1 MVRANWLKETL
12 KNPAGG
18 GWHRVESTR
27 PGGQWDGAMQRQ
39 GSFSQAEYA
48 GKKKQT
54 RRDKFLA
61 EMERVVPWTRLVDR
75 LRPFYPKGERGRPP
89 IGLERMLRLYFLQ
102 QWYGLADE
110 ALEDALYDSQAL
122 RGFAGIDL
130 SVSTVPDA
138 TTVLN
143 FRHWLEEHDLT
154 RALFDE
160 IGAMLEERGLLMRQ
174 GTIVDATI
182 IAAPPST
189 KNKSKAR
196 DPEMHQT
203 KKGNQWHF
211 GMKAHIGVDVASGL
225 VHTMVG
231 TAANE
236 ADINQTASLLHGQEK
251 AVFADAG
258 YTGADKRPEL
268 EDRDVDW
275 NIAIKRGIIKALP
288 NALRDWA
295 EAVERALSQ
304 VRAWVEHPFHIV
316 KNLFRHR
323 KLRYRG
329 LAKNTAQLRTLFA
342 LANLVIVKKAL
353 LTQGRA

>member
-1 MVRANWLKETL
+1 M
-12 KNPAGG
+12 
-18 GWHRVESTR
+18 
-27 PGGQWDGAMQRQ
+27 QWQ

-61 EMERVVPWTRLVDR
+61 EMEQVVPWARLVAR
-75 LRPFYPKGERGRPP
+75 LQPLYPRGERGRPP
-89 IGLERMLRLYFLQ
+89 IGLERMLRIYFLQ

-110 ALEDALYDSQAL
+110 AVEDALYDSHAL
-122 RGFAGIDL
+122 RGFAGIELNHDP
-130 SVSTVPDA
+130 VPDA
-138 TTVLN
+138 TTVLQ
-143 FRHWLEEHDLT
+143 FRHWLERHELT

-160 IGAMLEERGLLMRQ
+160 VGRMLEERGLLMRQ

-189 KNKSKAR
+189 KNKSKSR

-211 GMKAHIGVDVASGL
+211 GMKAHIGVDVASGV

-231 TAANE
+231 TAANKAE
-236 ADINQTASLLHGQEK
+236 INQMAAVLHGREE

-258 YTGADKRPEL
+258 YAGASKRPEL
-268 EDRDVDW
+268 ADRDVCW
-275 NIAIKRGIIKALP
+275 NIAIKRSIINALP
-288 NALRDWA
+288 KALRDLA
-295 EAVERALSQ
+295 EPVERALSR
-304 VRAWVEHPFHIV
+304 VRAWVEHPFHVV
-316 KNLFRHR
+316 KNLFRHK

-329 LAKNTAQLRTLFA
+329 IAKNTAQLHTLFA
-342 LANLVIVKKAL
+342 LANLVIVKKTL
-353 LTQGRA
+353 LAPSQI

>member
-1 MVRANWLKETL
+1 
-12 KNPAGG
+12 
-18 GWHRVESTR
+18 
-27 PGGQWDGAMQRQ
+27 MQRQ

-61 EMERVVPWTRLVDR
+61 EMEQVVPWARLVDR

-89 IGLERMLRLYFLQ
+89 VELEQMLRLYFLQ
-102 QWYGLADE
+102 QWYGLADG

-130 SVSTVPDA
+130 SVASVPEA

-154 RALFDE
+154 KALFDE
-160 IGAMLEERGLLMRQ
+160 VGAMLEERGLLMRQ

-189 KNKSKAR
+189 KNKEKAR

-211 GMKAHIGVDVASGL
+211 GMKAHIGVDVASGV
-225 VHTMVG
+225 VHTVVG

-236 ADINQTASLLHGQEK
+236 ADINQMAAVLHGDEE

-258 YTGADKRPEL
+258 YTGADKRPEHA
-268 EDRDVDW
+268 EREVSW

-288 NALRDWA
+288 KNLRDLA
-295 EAVERALSQ
+295 EPVERALSQ
-304 VRAWVEHPFHIV
+304 VRAWVEHPFHII
-316 KNLFRHR
+316 KNLFRHK

-329 LAKNTAQLRTLFA
+329 LAKNTAQLYTLFA
-342 LANLVIVKKAL
+342 LANLVIVKKTL
-353 LTQGRA
+353 PVQSRA

>member
-1 MVRANWLKETL
+1 
-12 KNPAGG
+12 
-18 GWHRVESTR
+18 
-27 PGGQWDGAMQRQ
+27 MQRQ

-54 RRDKFLA
+54 RRDKFLS
-61 EMERVVPWTRLVDR
+61 EMERVVPWSRLVDR

-89 IGLERMLRLYFLQ
+89 IGLERMLRLYFMQ

-130 SVSTVPDA
+130 SVASVPDA

-160 IGAMLEERGLLMRQ
+160 IGVMLEERGLLMRQ

-211 GMKAHIGVDVASGL
+211 GVDVASGV
-225 VHTMVG
+225 VHTVVG

-236 ADINQTASLLHGQEK
+236 ADINQMAAVLHGAEED
-251 AVFADAG
+251 VFADAG
-258 YTGADKRPEL
+258 YTGADKRPEH
-268 EDRDVDW
+268 EDRDVSW
-275 NIAIKRGIIKALP
+275 NIAIKRSIIKALP
-288 NALRDWA
+288 KALRELA
-295 EAVERALSQ
+295 EPVERALAH

-316 KNLFRHR
+316 KNRFRHK

-329 LAKNTAQLRTLFA
+329 LAKNTAQLHTLFA
-342 LANLVIVKKAL
+342 LANLMIVKKTL
-353 LTQGRA
+353 LVQSRA

>member
-1 MVRANWLKETL
+1 MR
-12 KNPAGG
+12 
-18 GWHRVESTR
+18 
-27 PGGQWDGAMQRQ
+27 RQ
-39 GSFSQAEYA
+39 GTFSQAEYA
-48 GKKKQT
+48 AKKKQT

-61 EMERVVPWTRLVDR
+61 EMEQVVPWARLVDR
-75 LRPFYPKGERGRPP
+75 LRPLYPKGERGRPP
-89 IGLERMLRLYFLQ
+89 IGLERMLRIYFLQ

-130 SVSTVPDA
+130 NRGPVPDA
-138 TTVLN
+138 TTVLH
-143 FRHWLEEHDLT
+143 FRHWLERHDLT

-160 IGAMLEERGLLMRQ
+160 VGRMLEERSLLMRQ

-182 IAAPPST
+182 IAAPSST
-189 KNKSKAR
+189 KNKPKSR

-211 GMKAHIGVDVASGL
+211 GMKAHIGVDVASGV
-225 VHTMVG
+225 VHTLTG

-236 ADINQTASLLHGQEK
+236 ADINQTAALLHGREE

-258 YTGADKRPEL
+258 YAGAGKRPEL
-268 EDRDVDW
+268 ADRDVSW
-275 NIAIKRGIIKALP
+275 NIAIKRSIIKALP
-288 NALRDWA
+288 KTLRDLA
-295 EAVERALSQ
+295 EPVERALAQ
-304 VRAWVEHPFHIV
+304 LRAWVEHPFHIV
-316 KNLFRHR
+316 KNRFRHK

-353 LTQGRA
+353 FAQTLA

>member
-1 MVRANWLKETL
+1 
-12 KNPAGG
+12 
-18 GWHRVESTR
+18 
-27 PGGQWDGAMQRQ
+27 MQRQ
-39 GSFSQAEYA
+39 RSFAEAEYT
-48 GKKKQT
+48 GKRKQT

-61 EMERVVPWTRLVDR
+61 EMEQVVPWARLVSR

-89 IGLERMLRLYFLQ
+89 VGLERMLRLYFLQ

-122 RGFAGIDL
+122 RGFASIDL
-130 SVSTVPDA
+130 TVPDA
-138 TTVLN
+138 TTVMN

-154 RALFDE
+154 KVLFDE
-160 IGAMLEERGLLMRQ
+160 VGAMLEERGLLMRQ

-189 KNKSKAR
+189 KNKKKAR

-225 VHTMVG
+225 VHTIVG

-236 ADINQTASLLHGQEK
+236 ADINQTAALLHGREE

-268 EDRDVDW
+268 EDRDISW
-275 NIAIKRGIIKALP
+275 NIAI
-288 NALRDWA
+288 
-295 EAVERALSQ
+295 
-304 VRAWVEHPFHIV
+304 
-316 KNLFRHR
+316 
-323 KLRYRG
+323 
-329 LAKNTAQLRTLFA
+329 
-342 LANLVIVKKAL
+342 
-353 LTQGRA
+353 

>member
-1 MVRANWLKETL
+1 MGRGLW
-12 KNPAGG
+12 G
-18 GWHRVESTR
+18 
-27 PGGQWDGAMQRQ
+27 GAMQRQ
-39 GSFSQAEYA
+39 GSFSEAEYA

-61 EMERVVPWTRLVDR
+61 EMEQVVPWARLVAR
-75 LRPFYPKGERGRPP
+75 LQPFYPKGERGRPP
-89 IGLERMLRLYFLQ
+89 VGLERMLRLYFLQ

-122 RGFAGIDL
+122 RVFAGIDL
-130 SVSTVPDA
+130 AVATVPDA
-138 TTVLN
+138 TTVMN
-143 FRHWLEEHDLT
+143 FRHWLERHELT
-154 RALFDE
+154 TVLFDE
-160 IGAMLEERGLLMRQ
+160 IGATLEARGLLMRQ

-189 KNKSKAR
+189 KNKQKSR

-211 GMKAHIGVDVASGL
+211 GMKAHIGVDVASGV
-225 VHTMVG
+225 VHTLNG

-236 ADINQTASLLHGQEK
+236 ADINQMAAVLHGQEE

-258 YTGADKRPEL
+258 YTGADKRPEHA
-268 EDRDVDW
+268 DREVSW
-275 NIAIKRGIIKALP
+275 NIAVKRGIIKALP
-288 NALRDWA
+288 KSLRDMA
-295 EAVERALSQ
+295 EPVERALAQ

-316 KNLFRHR
+316 KNLFRHKR
-323 KLRYRG
+323 LRYRG
-329 LAKNTAQLRTLFA
+329 LAKNTAQLHTLFA

-353 LTQGRA
+353 LAQGRA

>member
-1 MVRANWLKETL
+1 ME
-12 KNPAGG
+12 
-18 GWHRVESTR
+18 
-27 PGGQWDGAMQRQ
+27 RQ

-54 RRDKFLA
+54 WRDKFLA
-61 EMERVVPWTRLVDR
+61 EMEQVVPWARLVER
-75 LRPFYPKGERGRPP
+75 LRPYYPKGERGRPP

-130 SVSTVPDA
+130 SVASVPDA

-160 IGAMLEERGLLMRQ
+160 VGAMLEERGLLMRQ

-182 IAAPPST
+182 IAALPST

-211 GMKAHIGVDVASGL
+211 GMKAHIGVDVASGV
-225 VHTMVG
+225 VHTVVG
-231 TAANE
+231 YRRQRSRHQPDGGPAARPGGGCLRRCRLYRGGQAARTCRPRGVLE
-236 ADINQTASLLHGQEK
+236 HRDQAQHHQSVAQSSAGLGRGGGERPVTGASL
-251 AVFADAG
+251 
-258 YTGADKRPEL
+258 
-268 EDRDVDW
+268 
-275 NIAIKRGIIKALP
+275 
-288 NALRDWA
+288 
-295 EAVERALSQ
+295 
-304 VRAWVEHPFHIV
+304 
-316 KNLFRHR
+316 
-323 KLRYRG
+323 
-329 LAKNTAQLRTLFA
+329 
-342 LANLVIVKKAL
+342 
-353 LTQGRA
+353 GRAPVPHRQEPIPP